1 MKKMKHPTLSFWIM
15 FALTAS
21 LFTACK
27 DGSDVL
33 PSEDEDSIEV
43 HEAESD
49 YTWNSAD
56 VISIVLK
63 GTSITANNSGVSV
76 VGSVATIKSAGTY
89 SISGTLTNGQIVV
102 NNEDKGVVRLI
113 LNGVDIT
120 SANSAPIY
128 IKKAGKTIIALADN
142 TQNKITDGASYVY
155 EVPADEEPNAAIF
168 SKSDLTVFGNGS
180 LTVTGKFND
189 GIASKDG
196 LIVKS
201 GNINVTAADDGIR
214 GKDYLIIK
222 NGTINV
228 TAKTDGL
235 KSNNDENTALGYIII
250 DKGAMTISAGD
261 DGIHAESKLT
271 INGGTVNITNSY
283 EGIES
288 KIITVNDGTI
298 HIVSVDDG
306 LNAAGGSSESAGGGP
321 GASAS
326 GSYYF
331 YMNGGYIRMDA
342 NGDGVDVN
350 GTAEMTGGVIIV
362 NGTTANNN
370 AAIDYDGSFKI
381 TGGYLLAVGSSGMA
395 QIPGT
400 SSTQN
405 SVLIT
410 LTTAQQAGTLVH
422 IQDSAGKNILTF
434 KPTKKYQSVAFSSPD
449 LKKDASY
456 DVYFGGSATG
466 TVTDGLYKD
475 GTYTSG
481 TKAGTVSITSVAT
494 KVKI

>member
-1 MKKMKHPTLSFWIM
+1 MKRMNKKNLPLWMM
-15 FALTAS
+15 LTIIAS
-21 LFTACK
+21 LLIACK

-43 HEAESD
+43 HEADSD
-49 YTWNSAD
+49 YTWNSTD
-56 VISIVLK
+56 VIPIVLN
-63 GTSITANNSGVSV
+63 GTSITANNAGVSV
-76 VGSVATIKSAGTY
+76 AGAVATIKAAGTY

-102 NNEDKGVVRLI
+102 NNEDKGVVRII

-120 SANSAPIY
+120 SSNSAAIY
-128 IKKAGKTIIALADN
+128 IKKAGKALVVLADN
-142 TQNKITDGASYVY
+142 TQNKLTDGATYVY
-155 EVPADEEPNAAIF
+155 DIPADEEPNAALF
-168 SKSDLTVFGNGS
+168 SKADLTIFGNGA

-196 LIVKS
+196 LIIKS
-201 GNINVTAADDGIR
+201 GTLNVTAADDGIR

-222 NGTINV
+222 DGAINV

-250 DKGAMTISAGD
+250 EKGTMTISAGD

-271 INGGTVNITNSY
+271 INGGNINITKSY

-298 HIVSVDDG
+298 HIVSSDDG
-306 LNAAGGSSESAGGGP
+306 LNAAGGSSESAT
-321 GASAS
+321 AS

-331 YMNGGYIRMDA
+331 YMNGGYIWMDA

-370 AAIDYDGSFKI
+370 AAVDYDRSFKI

-410 LTTAQQAGTLVH
+410 LTTAQQAGSLVH
-422 IQDSAGKNILTF
+422 IQDSEGKDILTF
-434 KPTKKYQSVAFSSPD
+434 KSTKKYQSVAFSSPE
-449 LKKDASY
+449 LKKDTSY
-456 DVYFGGSATG
+456 DVFLGGSSTG

-475 GTYTSG
+475 GIYTSG

-494 KVKI
+494 KVKL